1 MMRKRYR
8 GKIIKKKKKDERMIN
23 EIKLKKIIKKM
34 IKSTDT
40 ELTECGKKMNNDG
53 EKEQTKM
60 MKMGREKKQKTR

>member
-1 MMRKRYR
+1 
-8 GKIIKKKKKDERMIN
+8 MIR
-23 EIKLKKIIKKM
+23 
-34 IKSTDT
+34 STDT